1 MADSTSDRVGSAER
15 WRRIEQLLDLALDS
29 DPSSWREL
37 LDRTCGDDR
46 ALRDEVEAL
55 LARRGEAERFLERP
69 PSAAAAALVAEIG
82 DTSSDRIGL
91 VIGAYRI
98 VREIGRGGMSRV
110 FLAERADGHFEQ
122 QVALKLLRPGLDADI
137 DRERFRAE
145 RQILAALDHP
155 NIARLL
161 DGGMTVDGLP
171 YLVLEYVAAQPI
183 DRYCDEHALT
193 ARDRLQLFAT
203 ICDAVQFA
211 HRSLIVHRDLKPSN
225 ILVTADGVVK
235 LVDFGLA
242 KLLEPSARLGDTPTT
257 RTGHRWMTPEYAAP
271 EQVRGGPITTQ
282 TDVHQLGVVLY
293 ELLTG
298 QLPFGKRGE
307 SPHTLEHEL
316 LHSDPLPPS
325 AAAARAPGRSPL
337 SARTLRGDLD
347 AMVLKALR
355 KEPEARYPS
364 AQDFAA
370 DVRRSLDARPVLAR
384 GPAVGYRA
392 RRFIRRHRASVAAG
406 AAIVALAIGYATTVV
421 IDRARIR
428 NALGEATMGARRAEQ
443 MTDLMLGLFAATRPG
458 KSLADSMTARD
469 LLDRGLQRA
478 NELSSQPALQ
488 AQMLDAIGRIYN
500 QLGEYSHARPILGHA
515 LSIRR
520 QLYGRDNADVATS
533 LEDLG
538 DAVDRLPNPAN
549 AVELRR
555 EALDVRRRVSGDTAS
570 KTISAVFAYG
580 LSLHRV
586 GRYAAA
592 DSLFNAWTKE
602 IARESPPLDDARADQ
617 LIELGNM
624 LEIRRQ
630 MPRAEPLFVEA
641 LRIRRRLYGD
651 NHPEVAA
658 GLEEL
663 GSFYADWQRPAQ
675 ADSALTAAVA
685 MYRGIYPGGHPD
697 LAAAL
702 RVRAVFLE
710 HMSRFH
716 EAEPLARE
724 ALALRRRFF
733 GPNSIEAASAE
744 EEVAYT
750 LLMDGRYD
758 EATPLARDVVRVYRS
773 IFDEQNAMNF
783 LAQTYLGDAL
793 RGQGHY
799 AEAESLLV
807 GAYNRFGEK
816 PNPVT
821 AGWRGYARA
830 ALVRLYTAEGRPDQ
844 VARVQAER

>member
-1 MADSTSDRVGSAER
+1 MADSTSSRVGSAER

-37 LDRTCGDDR
+37 LDQACGDDR
-46 ALRDEVEAL
+46 ALREEVEAL
-55 LARRGEAERFLERP
+55 LARRGDAERFLVRP
-69 PSAAAAALVAEIG
+69 PAAAAAALVAELDDAG
-82 DTSSDRIGL
+82 SDRAGL

-98 VREIGRGGMSRV
+98 VRQIGRGGMSRV
-110 FLAERADGHFEQ
+110 FLAQRADGHFEQ
-122 QVALKLLRPGLDADI
+122 QVALKLLRPGLDADV

-145 RQILAALDHP
+145 RQILAALEHP

-161 DGGMTVDGLP
+161 DGGVTADGLP
-171 YLVLEYVAAQPI
+171 YLVLEYIAGQPI
-183 DRYCDEHALT
+183 DRYCEERALA

-203 ICDAVQFA
+203 ICDAVQYA
-211 HRSLIVHRDLKPSN
+211 HRSLVVHRDLKPSN
-225 ILVTADGVVK
+225 ILVTTDGVVK

-242 KLLEPSARLGDTPTT
+242 KLLEPSSRLGETPTT
-257 RTGHRWMTPEYAAP
+257 QTGHRWMTPEYAAP
-271 EQVRGGPITTQ
+271 EQLRGGPITTQ
-282 TDVHQLGVVLY
+282 TDVHQLGAVLY

-316 LHSDPLPPS
+316 LQSDPLPPS
-325 AAAARAPGRSPL
+325 SAAARAPGRSPL
-337 SARTLRGDLD
+337 SPRTLRGDLD

-364 AQDFAA
+364 AQDFAE
-370 DVRRSLDARPVLAR
+370 DVRRYLDARPVLAR
-384 GPAVGYRA
+384 GPAVGYRV
-392 RRFIRRHRASVAAG
+392 RRFARRHRASVVAG
-406 AAIVALAIGYATTVV
+406 AAIFMLAIGYAATVV

-428 NALGEATMGARRAEQ
+428 GALGEATMGARRAEQ
-443 MTDLMLGLFAATRPG
+443 MTDLMLSLFAATGPG
-458 KSLADSMTARD
+458 KSLADSVTARD

-478 NELSSQPALQ
+478 SELSAQPELQ

-500 QLGEYSHARPILGHA
+500 QLGDYAHARPVLENA
-515 LSIRR
+515 LAIRR
-520 QLYGRDNADVATS
+520 RLYGEDNADVATS

-538 DAVDRLPNPAN
+538 DAADRLPNAAS
-549 AVELRR
+549 AVDLRR
-555 EALDVRRRVSGDTAS
+555 RALDVRRRVSGDTAS

-580 LSLHRV
+580 LALHRI
-586 GRYAAA
+586 GRYATA
-592 DSLFNAWTKE
+592 DSLFNAWTNQ
-602 IARESPPLDDARADQ
+602 IARESLPLDDARAEQ
-617 LIELGNM
+617 LLELGNM
-624 LEIRRQ
+624 LELRHQ
-630 MPRAEPLFVEA
+630 MPRAESSFVEA
-641 LRIRRRLYGD
+641 LAIRRRLYG
-651 NHPEVAA
+651 NRHPAVAA
-658 GLEEL
+658 SLEDL
-663 GSFYADWQRPAQ
+663 GAFYDDWKRPAQ

-685 MYRGIYPGGHPD
+685 MYRDIYPGGHPD
-697 LAAAL
+697 LASAL

-716 EAEPLARE
+716 DAEPLARE
-724 ALALRRRFF
+724 ALALRRRYF
-733 GPNSIEAASAE
+733 GANSVEAASAE

-758 EATPLARDVVRVYRS
+758 DAVPLARDAVRVYQS
-773 IFDEQNAMNF
+773 LFDSRNAMNF
-783 LAQTYLGDAL
+783 LAQVYLGDAL

-821 AGWRGYARA
+821 AAWRGYARA

-844 VARVQAER
+844 VARVQSER